1 MNVSLHLWH
10 WNHGNRRGWNVQSQK
25 PMSRKTSDGV
35 IAWTSAWYKGLH
47 AGRCIL
53 NGIPG
58 CRSSEQGKW
67 NGKKGKKIKDV
78 IVCWLLTTGSRCS
91 VLPGTYNGALWDAL
105 RTVLEYRGGRILP
118 WALIPS
124 FFRRSPKAEVR
135 DAMSYA
141 VSCIRGDVCL
151 YWASWWLSGK
161 ESPCQCRGHRFHPW
175 VRKIPW
181 RRKWQSTPVFL
192 PGKSHG
198 QRNLGRLQSTGS
210 QKSPTW
216 PHNWKLVALVTW
228 VWNHSEPVW
237 NWSLWHK
244 GWKG

>member
-25 PMSRKTSDGV
+25 LISRKTSDEV
-35 IAWTSAWYKGLH
+35 ITWTSAWYKGLH
-47 AGRCIL
+47 AGRCIW

-67 NGKKGKKIKDV
+67 NGKKGKEIKFM

-91 VLPGTYNGALWDAL
+91 VLPGTYKGALWDAL

-124 FFRRSPKAEVR
+124 LCRRSPKAEVR

-141 VSCIRGDVCL
+141 VSCIWDDVCL
-151 YWASWWLSGK
+151 YWAS
-161 ESPCQCRGHRFHPW
+161 
-175 VRKIPW
+175 
-181 RRKWQSTPVFL
+181 PVA
-192 PGKSHG
+192 
-198 QRNLGRLQSTGS
+198 Q
-210 QKSPTW
+210 W
-216 PHNWKLVALVTW
+216 
-228 VWNHSEPVW
+228 
-237 NWSLWHK
+237 
-244 GWKG
+244 